1 MSVERDGVFEPAD
14 AAAAREAYATV
25 GGPAREVVREV
36 AKAMEFDATEYGE
49 RVTGG
54 VVETARDALFA
65 SLLVVHR
72 GSRAAFDDWCDAHL
86 DLTPA
91 VAGSDDVANVAWH
104 PAPVADRVVAA
115 TYQNEPEAAA
125 SAVRR
130 QAFGRVYRPLFE
142 DDGDAADPDGD
153 DGWDGTVDDA

>member
-1 MSVERDGVFEPAD
+1 MSVERDGVFDPAD
-14 AAAAREAYATV
+14 EAAV

-36 AKAMEFDATEYGE
+36 ARAMGFDGGEYRE
-49 RVTGG
+49 RVTGD

-65 SLLVVHR
+65 ALLVVYR
-72 GSRAAFDDWCDAHL
+72 GDRAAFDDWCADRPA
-86 DLTPA
+86 LTPA

-115 TYQNEPEAAA
+115 TYQNEPGAAA

-130 QAFGRVYRPLFE
+130 QAFGRVYRPLF
-142 DDGDAADPDGD
+142 DADADAEGSD
-153 DGWDGTVDDA
+153 VDA